1 MLEHGGGYGA
11 YGLFVVDYEDS
22 FLGHAGVF
30 IGGVGMNVIC
40 FWDFFVSGPFL
51 GRFSRFCRIFGGGF
65 WEMGCFLDGNLW

>member
-30 IGGVGMNVIC
+30 IGGAGMNVIV
-40 FWDFFVSGPFL
+40 FWDFFCWPVGA
-51 GRFSRFCRIFGGGF
+51 FSRFCRIFGGGV
-65 WEMGCFLDGNLW
+65 LGNGVFSGW